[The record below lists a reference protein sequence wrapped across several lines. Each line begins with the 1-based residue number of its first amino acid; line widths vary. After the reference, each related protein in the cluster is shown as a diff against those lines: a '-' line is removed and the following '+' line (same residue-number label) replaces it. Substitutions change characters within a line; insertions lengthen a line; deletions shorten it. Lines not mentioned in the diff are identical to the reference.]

1 MKGKGIDAYCRSY
14 LQQWDKRATLRARS
28 RYQPTALDVQ
38 RDVFPRALQP
48 LASHPAVIARG
59 EEVIHELLVR
69 TSYQWQTDVAALEV
83 NVVAELCGRLANR
96 AVRFALPDS
105 ARQVA
110 LTIGTDEMYH
120 AYAAREFID
129 RVRQLTGIDPGPTA
143 EAQNAL
149 DKALAHV
156 QRLSPREYLPEAE
169 IMVLCFAEHFV
180 TEELFGLSKDANS
193 KDAGAQ
199 CLFQV
204 VAREH
209 LMDEGRHQQ
218 FFERLLLHM
227 WREIDAE
234 ARAGLGRLLPGFLDV
249 FLRDLDQF
257 MAKAA
262 SVLDFLGVDRETG
275 RRIADEAFDAQY
287 GPPTEHKSEMKAAQ
301 HCLDLVRSSGMLD
314 DATTRQA
321 LMESGWIGSER

>member
-1 MKGKGIDAYCRSY
+1 MTGIDAYCRTY

-28 RYQPTALDVQ
+28 RYQPTGLDVQ

-48 LASHPAVIARG
+48 LAAHPAVIARG
-59 EEVIHELLVR
+59 EAATHELLVR
-69 TSYQWQTDVAALEV
+69 TAYQWQSDVAALEV

-96 AVRFALPDS
+96 AVRFALPES
-105 ARQVA
+105 ARLVA

-129 RVRQLTGIDPGPTA
+129 RVGQLTGIDPGPTVA
-143 EAQNAL
+143 EPTSL

-156 QRLSPREYLPEAE
+156 QRVSPPEYLREAE
-169 IMVLCFAEHFV
+169 IVVLCFAEHFV
-180 TEELFGLSKDANS
+180 TEELFGLSKDAGS
-193 KDAGAQ
+193 KDTGAQ

-209 LMDEGRHQQ
+209 MMDEGRHQQ
-218 FFERLLLHM
+218 FFERLLSHM

-249 FLRDLDQF
+249 FLRDLDHY

-262 SVLDFLGVDRETG
+262 SVLDFLGVDREAG

-287 GPPTEHKSEMKAAQ
+287 GPPAEHKSEMRQAQ

-314 DATTRQA
+314 DAATRQA
-321 LMESGWIGSER
+321 LLESGWISGER